1 MKIYTWN
8 DILAILNGD
17 SSEDFLNGAK
27 TGISVGSF
35 DGLHSGH
42 RKLLAQLKQGCKEK
56 GLSAG
61 VVTFSRPLP
70 GIKHSGDY
78 KGDITTLNQRLTLFE
93 ELGLDFAIIV
103 NFDDS
108 FASMMG
114 ADFLNILLNVC
125 NMELITE
132 GIDFRCG
139 FKGATDAQAIRY
151 WANQNNVTTIFMDP
165 VYFREGS
172 DEEERISSSY
182 IRNMLSRGFFT
193 TAAEL
198 LERPYELDIAS
209 YKRAESENQ
218 KCLQLLPPDGL
229 YRAKSEKGEDI
240 RLEIKD
246 GKIVSLPDCMKIIF
260 I

>member
-17 SSEDFLNGAK
+17 SNENFPK
-27 TGISVGSF
+27 TGISTGSF
-35 DGLHSGH
+35 DGLHKGH
-42 RKLLAQLKQGCKEK
+42 RKLLSALIENCRAKN
-56 GLSAG
+56 LSAG

-70 GIKHSGDY
+70 GIKHSDDY
-78 KGDITTLNQRLTLFE
+78 KGDITTLNQRLFLFE
-93 ELGLDFAIIV
+93 SIGIDFVIIV
-103 NFDDS
+103 DFDDS

-125 NMELITE
+125 NMELLAE

-139 FKGATDAQAIRY
+139 YKGATDAQAIRY
-151 WANQNNVTTIFMDP
+151 WAEKNNVETIFVDP
-165 VYFREGS
+165 VYFREGT
-172 DEEERISSSY
+172 DAEERISSSY
-182 IRNMLSRGFFT
+182 IRTMLSKGFFT

-209 YKRAESENQ
+209 IRRSVSENEQ
-218 KCLQLLPPDGL
+218 HHQLLPPDGL
-229 YRAKSEKGEDI
+229 YRTENEKGELV
-240 RLEIKD
+240 RLEIQD
-246 GKIVSLPDCMKIIF
+246 GKIISIPDCEKVKF